1 MFERFGDIHYEAG
14 YYEAEEVEK
23 DKLYLTTHFQ
33 ADKREKWSRVR
44 FLVKVRDNREE
55 FECECGQFEHMGML
69 CCHILRVCKL

>member
-33 ADKREKWSRVR
+33 AENARNGVESDS
-44 FLVKVRDNREE
+44 L
-55 FECECGQFEHMGML
+55 
-69 CCHILRVCKL
+69 